1 MTNLDLINWTIEEA
15 ARVRTERGDA
25 GSPGRRQTLDKIL
38 AELERAPADLVKA
51 PGPPALRGDI
61 VLVDPAPLRNAAIP
75 AALAAGEGTP
85 AENAVPADIESAS
98 NVLAAS
104 SERFAALERRYAA
117 HLAASIRAPVDTS
130 TYPPATPPAAD
141 DAPPQ
146 PALLRAIVKPDIH
159 TGRADRARAVDLRW
173 VLRDIRNRRLQCSS
187 EVQNDLEILIGFKLV
202 EMRDGE
208 PILTNAGLRAIA

>member
-15 ARVRTERGDA
+15 ARVRTERGGA
-25 GSPGRRQTLDKIL
+25 GNSERRQTLDKLL
-38 AELERAPADLVKA
+38 AELERGPADPVKA

-61 VLVDPAPLRNAAIP
+61 VLVDPAPPRNAIP
-75 AALAAGEGTP
+75 AE
-85 AENAVPADIESAS
+85 IETAS

-104 SERFAALERRYAA
+104 AERFAALERRYAA
-117 HLAASIRAPVDTS
+117 HLALSIRAPVDTP
-130 TYPPATPPAAD
+130 TFTPATPPPAD
-141 DAPPQ
+141 DAAPQ
-146 PALLRAIVKPDIH
+146 PALLRAIVKPGIH
-159 TGRADRARAVDLRW
+159 TERADRDRAVNLRW